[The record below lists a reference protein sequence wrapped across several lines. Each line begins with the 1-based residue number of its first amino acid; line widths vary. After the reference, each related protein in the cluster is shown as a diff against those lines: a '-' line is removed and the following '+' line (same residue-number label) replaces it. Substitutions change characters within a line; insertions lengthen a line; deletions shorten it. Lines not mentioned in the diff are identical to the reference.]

1 MDQELVNQ
9 LFEVVLIP
17 LLGVLVA
24 FFVKWVNAKSSEIAV
39 STDNALL
46 NKYLS
51 MLTSTITDCVIA
63 TNQTYVDALKAEG
76 KFDAEAQKKAF
87 SLTCDA
93 VLSILTDDAKEYLS
107 ESLVDLES
115 YITSKI
121 ESQVKLQ
128 KTIHPVTNTTT
139 TIPVA
144 TTPIV

>member
-1 MDQELVNQ
+1 MDQQLVNQ
-9 LFEVVLIP
+9 LFEIVLVP
-17 LLGVLVA
+17 LLGVLVT
-24 FFVKWVNAKSSEIAV
+24 FFVKWVNAKSAEIAV
-39 STDNALL
+39 STDNTLMT
-46 NKYLS
+46 KYLS

-87 SLTCDA
+87 SLTCNA
-93 VLSILTDDAKEYLS
+93 VLSILTEDAKKYLS
-107 ESLVDLES
+107 ESLGDLES

-128 KTIHPVTNTTT
+128 KTIQPATNTTT
-139 TIPVA
+139 TTPVA

>member
-1 MDQELVNQ
+1 MEQQLVSQ
-9 LFEVVLIP
+9 LFEIVLIP
-17 LLGVLVA
+17 LLGVLVT
-24 FFVKWVNAKSSEIAV
+24 FFVKWVNAKSAEIAV
-39 STDNALL
+39 STDDVLM

-51 MLTSTITDCVIA
+51 MLTTTITDCVIA

-87 SLTCDA
+87 SLTCNA
-93 VLSILTDDAKEYLS
+93 VLSILTEDAKEYLS
-107 ESLVDLES
+107 ESLGDLES

-128 KTIHPVTNTTT
+128 KTIKPATNTTT
-139 TIPVA
+139 TPVA